1 MLVLVLVLERNSVR
15 DKITNHDNER
25 GNVSVVLVLVLV
37 LERDY
42 ARDSITSHDYEL
54 R

>member
-1 MLVLVLVLERNSVR
+1 VLVLVLVLERNSVR
-15 DKITNHDNER
+15 DTITNHDNER

-37 LERDY
+37 LVREY
-42 ARDSITSHDYEL
+42 AIDSITSHDYES